1 MTVYSLEASNGIA
14 AQVARQLGDE
24 LVFLEKKTFPDGEI
38 YVRVPS
44 KPRGIAI
51 LVSTMYPKQEKRFL
65 ELLFSVEALSAY
77 AEGSIIAVVPYLA
90 FARQDKR
97 FLEGEPISVKAILKS
112 LEALGLSGLVTVDLH
127 QPRVLGEYLSV
138 PSINVLPTE
147 EIAGYFKGKV
157 SNPLVLAPDMGA
169 LERAKRV
176 AEHLGAEFDYL
187 VKERDRVTGEVKIY
201 PKSLDVAGKDVII
214 VDDIISTGGTMALA
228 AKNVLGSGAKS
239 VKAVCTHAVMVQG
252 ALDKLYYAGI
262 EEVVATDTV
271 PSPVSKVSVAPSV
284 ARSLRELFEEML

>member
-1 MTVYSLEASNGIA
+1 
-14 AQVARQLGDE
+14 
-24 LVFLEKKTFPDGEI
+24 
-38 YVRVPS
+38 
-44 KPRGIAI
+44 
-51 LVSTMYPKQEKRFL
+51 MYPSQEKRFL

-97 FLEGEPISVKAILKS
+97 FLEGEPISVKAVLKS
-112 LEALGLSGLVTVDLH
+112 LEALGLSGLVTIDLH

-138 PSINVLPTE
+138 PSINVLPAE

-157 SNPLVLAPDMGA
+157 SNPLVLAPDIGA

-284 ARSLRELFEEML
+284 ARGLRELLEEML

>member
-38 YVRVPS
+38 YVRVSS

-51 LVSTMYPKQEKRFL
+51 LVSTMYPNQEKRFL

-97 FLEGEPISVKAILKS
+97 FLEGEPISVKAVLKS

-138 PSINVLPTE
+138 PSINVLPAE

-187 VKERDRVTGEVKIY
+187 VKERDRVSGEVKIY

-239 VKAVCTHAVMVQG
+239 VRAVCTHAVMVQG

-284 ARSLRELFEEML
+284 ARGLRELLEEML

>member
-44 KPRGIAI
+44 KPKGIAI
-51 LVSTMYPKQEKRFL
+51 LVSTMYPNQEKRFL

-97 FLEGEPISVKAILKS
+97 FLEGEPISVKAVLKS

-138 PSINVLPTE
+138 PSINVLPSE

-239 VKAVCTHAVMVQG
+239 VRAVCTHAVMVQG

-284 ARSLRELFEEML
+284 ARGLRELLEEML